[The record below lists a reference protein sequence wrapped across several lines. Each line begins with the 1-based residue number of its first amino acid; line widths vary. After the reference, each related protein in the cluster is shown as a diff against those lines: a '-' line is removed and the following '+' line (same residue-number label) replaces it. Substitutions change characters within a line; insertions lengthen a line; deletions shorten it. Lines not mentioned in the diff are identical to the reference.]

1 MAVADEYNYMHLAKN
16 ICPVIKIGF
25 LYQRQLI
32 NLSLIEEVSSQKL
45 N

>member
-16 ICPVIKIGF
+16 IFCPAIKIGF

-32 NLSLIEEVSSQKL
+32 NV
-45 N
+45 